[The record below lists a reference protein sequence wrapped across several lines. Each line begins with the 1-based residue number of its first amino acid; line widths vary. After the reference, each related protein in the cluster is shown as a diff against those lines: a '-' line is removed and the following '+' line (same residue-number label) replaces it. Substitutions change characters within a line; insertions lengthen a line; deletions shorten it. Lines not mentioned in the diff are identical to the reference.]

1 MAKAEYTVLGTSPA
15 RMGGIERVIG
25 AGIYGIDFALK
36 DELHGG
42 ILRSQY
48 AHAKIISI
56 DTSEAKKIPGVHA
69 VVTAADAPDVRYGR
83 TSIDRYM
90 LAKNK
95 VRYMG
100 DPVAAVAA
108 DSPAIVKQAL
118 KKIKVVY
125 EPLPV
130 VIDQEEAM
138 KLDAPTLHEDMPLP
152 KNLPVDV
159 KVKNVCSFTAVHV
172 GDPDKAMAEADIV
185 VDEVYETKMIHP
197 QYLEPRIAAA
207 RVEPDGRITVW
218 ANAQAPFA
226 VRTDVARLIGVALNK
241 VRIISTELG
250 GGFGGKASGITSGA
264 AIEPIC
270 ALLAVKA
277 KRPVMIVLDKAEE
290 TISTTIRSGAKMY
303 IKTGV
308 KKDGTIVAR
317 QGKVVYDAGAY
328 SGFGAMAGARCTNM
342 LGGWY
347 LMPNCHIDGYV
358 VYTNKQV
365 CGPVRGPGGPQAA
378 FAVESHMDSIAAKL
392 GMDPVEFRLKNTPKP
407 GDKIVGVPKLRDVSL
422 GETIRTAA
430 EKIGYTKVGAQHA
443 APVLGKNQ
451 GIGIATGSWI
461 ESAGPGGGAVV
472 KVNEDGSV
480 TVHIGKID
488 MGTAPRFGIPLIAA
502 EELGVPVSDVTVVN
516 VDTDASPWD
525 AGTVGSR
532 AIIVSGTATR
542 LAAIDARNQIFKM
555 AASQLEA
562 SPDDLEI
569 KDKQIRVRGTP
580 SKSVPLATIATA
592 AHNIIGEV
600 IGRGYCDNVAMMAEE
615 KARGSSQ
622 PFTAHACI
630 VEVSPDTGNVKIL
643 KYVAVHDIGFPIHL
657 ASVEGQIE
665 GATAM
670 SIGQALCEQV
680 VFDNNGRTMNPSFV
694 DYLMPTIN
702 MMPRI
707 ETTLVH
713 GYPGAG
719 PYGAKGAGE
728 IACVP
733 PMAAIANA
741 ICNATGVRITKLPL
755 SPENV
760 LRGLKEAGKA

>member
-1 MAKAEYTVLGTSPA
+1 MAKAEFKVVGTSPN
-15 RMGGIERVIG
+15 RMGGIDRVIG
-25 AGIYGIDFALK
+25 NGVYGIDLMLK
-36 DELHGG
+36 DQLHGA

-48 AHAKIISI
+48 AHAKIVSI
-56 DTSEAKKIPGVHA
+56 DTSEAEALPGVHA

-83 TSIDRYM
+83 SYIDRYI
-90 LAKNK
+90 LARHK
-95 VRYMG
+95 VRFMG

-108 DSPAIVKQAL
+108 DTPAIAKQAL

-130 VIDQEEAM
+130 VIDAEEAM
-138 KLDAPTLHEDMPLP
+138 KPDAPTLHEDMPLP
-152 KNLPVDV
+152 KNLPEGV
-159 KVKNVCSFTAVHV
+159 KVKNVCGFAAVRV
-172 GDPDKAMAEADIV
+172 GDPEKAMAEADVV

-197 QYLEPRIAAA
+197 QYLEPRMAAA
-207 RVEPDGRITVW
+207 QMEPNGRLTIW
-218 ANAQAPFA
+218 ANAQAPFP
-226 VRTDVARLIGVALNK
+226 VRSETAKMLGLPLNN
-241 VRIISTELG
+241 VRVIAAELG
-250 GGFGGKASGITSGA
+250 GGFGGKGSGITSGA
-264 AIEPIC
+264 AVEPIC
-270 ALLAVKA
+270 GLLAMKA
-277 KRPVMIVLDKAEE
+277 KRAVMIVLDKAEE
-290 TISTTIRSGAKMY
+290 TISTTIRAGAKMY

-317 QGKVVYDAGAY
+317 IGKVIYDTGGY
-328 SGFGAMAGARCTNM
+328 SGFGVQAGGRCTNM

-347 LMPNCHIDGYV
+347 LMPNCHIDGYT

-392 GMDPVEFRLKNTPKP
+392 GMDPTEFRLKNIPKA

-422 GETIRTAA
+422 GETIRVAK
-430 EKIGYTKVGAQHA
+430 EKIGWGKVK
-443 APVLGKNQ
+443 LEKNQ
-451 GIGIATGSWI
+451 GIGLATGSWI
-461 ESAGPGGGAVV
+461 ESAGPGGGAIV

-488 MGTAPRFGIPLIAA
+488 MGTIPGFGIPMIVA
-502 EELGVPVSDVTVVN
+502 EELGIPTSDVTVVN

-532 AIIVSGTATR
+532 GILVSGTASR
-542 LAAIDARNQIFKM
+542 LAAIDARNQLFKM
-555 AASQLEA
+555 ASRQLEA
-562 SPDDLEI
+562 SPEDLEI
-569 KDKQIRVRGTP
+569 VDRQIRVKGTP
-580 SKSVPLATIATA
+580 SKSVSLATIATA
-592 AHNIIGEV
+592 AHNVIGEV
-600 IGRGYCDNVAMMAEE
+600 IGRGYCDNLELVAED
-615 KARGSSQ
+615 KAHGSSQ

-630 VEVSPDTGNVKIL
+630 VEVNPDTGNVKIL
-643 KYVAVHDIGFPIHL
+643 KYVAVHDIGQPIHM
-657 ASVEGQIE
+657 AAVEGQIE
-665 GATAM
+665 GAAAM

-680 VFDNNGRTMNPSFV
+680 VFDKDGRTMNPSFV

-707 ETTLVH
+707 ETTLVR
-713 GYPGAG
+713 GFPGAG

-733 PMAAIANA
+733 PMACIANA
-741 ICNATGVRITKLPL
+741 IYSATGVRVNKLPL

-760 LRGLKEAGKA
+760 LRALKEAGKA

>member
-1 MAKAEYTVLGTSPA
+1 MAKAEYTVLGTSIP
-15 RMGGIERVIG
+15 RQGGVERVIG
-25 AGIYGIDFALK
+25 AGIYGIDLALK

-48 AHAKIISI
+48 AHAKIVSI

-83 TSIDRYM
+83 TYIDRYM
-90 LAKNK
+90 LAKHK

-130 VIDQEEAM
+130 VIDQEGAM
-138 KLDAPTLHEDMPLP
+138 KPDAPTLHDDMPLP
-152 KNLPVDV
+152 KNLPEGV
-159 KVKNVCSFTAVHV
+159 KVKNVCSYTPVHV
-172 GDPDKAMAEADIV
+172 GDPDKAMAEADVV

-207 RVEPDGRITVW
+207 QVEADGRITVW
-218 ANAQAPFA
+218 ANAQAPFG
-226 VRTDVARLIGVALNK
+226 VRTDVARLLGVSLNK
-241 VRIISTELG
+241 VRVLSTELG

-392 GMDPVEFRLKNTPKP
+392 GMDPTEFRLKNTPKP
-407 GDKIVGVPKLRDVSL
+407 GDKIIGVPKLRDVSL
-422 GETIRTAA
+422 GETIKTAA
-430 EKIGYTKVGAQHA
+430 EKIGWGKVK
-443 APVLGKNQ
+443 LEKNQ

-502 EELGVPVSDVTVVN
+502 EELGVPVNDVTVVN

-532 AIIVSGTATR
+532 AIIVSGTATK

-569 KDKQIRVRGTP
+569 KDKQIRVKGTP
-580 SKSVPLATIATA
+580 SKSVPLATIATN
-592 AHNIIGEV
+592 AHNVIGEV

-630 VEVSPDTGNVKIL
+630 VEVDTNTGNVKIL
-643 KYVAVHDIGFPIHL
+643 KYVAVHDIGFPIHPV
-657 ASVEGQIE
+657 AVEGQIE

-707 ETTLVH
+707 ESFLVH

-741 ICNATGVRITKLPL
+741 IYNATGVRIKTLPL

-760 LRGLKEAGKA
+760 LRALKEAGKA

>member
-1 MAKAEYTVLGTSPA
+1 MAKAEYTVVGTSIP
-15 RMGGIERVIG
+15 RVGGVARVIG
-25 AGIYGIDFALK
+25 AGIYGIDLSLPDALS
-36 DELHGG
+36 GG
-42 ILRSQY
+42 ILRSQH
-48 AHAKIISI
+48 AHAKIVSI
-56 DTSEAKKIPGVHA
+56 DTSEAKAIPGVRA

-83 TSIDRYM
+83 SYLDRYI
-90 LAKNK
+90 LARNK

-108 DSPAIVKQAL
+108 ETPAIVKQAL

-138 KLDAPTLHEDMPLP
+138 KPQAPTLHEDMPLP
-152 KNLPVDV
+152 KNLPADA
-159 KVKNVCSFTAVHV
+159 KVKNVCSYTAVHV
-172 GDPDKAMAEADIV
+172 GDPDKAMAEADVV

-207 RVEPDGRITVW
+207 RMEQNGRLTIW

-226 VRTDVARLIGVALNK
+226 VRAEAAKMLGIPLNN
-241 VRIISTELG
+241 VRVISADLG
-250 GGFGGKASGITSGA
+250 GGFGGKGSGITSGA

-270 ALLAVKA
+270 ALLAMKA

-290 TISTTIRSGAKMY
+290 TISTTIRSGAKLY

-317 QGKVVYDAGAY
+317 TGKVIYDAGAY
-328 SGFGAMAGARCTNM
+328 SGFGAQAGGRCTNM

-347 LMPNCHIDGYV
+347 LTPNCHIDGYV

-392 GMDPVEFRLKNTPKP
+392 GMDPAEFRLNNMPKA

-422 GETIRTAA
+422 GETIRIAK
-430 EKIGYTKVGAQHA
+430 EKIGWGKVK
-443 APVLGKNQ
+443 LEKNQ
-451 GIGIATGSWI
+451 CIGIATGSWI
-461 ESAGPGGGAVV
+461 ESAGPGGGAMV

-488 MGTAPRFGIPLIAA
+488 MGTIPGFGIPLIVA
-502 EELGVPVSDVTVVN
+502 EELGIPVSDITVVN

-532 AIIVSGTATR
+532 GILVSGTASR
-542 LAAIDARNQIFKM
+542 LAAIDARNQLFKL
-555 AASQLEA
+555 AAGQLEA

-569 KDKQIRVRGTP
+569 KDRQIRVKGTP
-580 SKSVPLATIATA
+580 SKSVPLATVATA
-592 AHNIIGEV
+592 AHNVIGEV
-600 IGRGYCDNVAMMAEE
+600 IGRGYCDNVALMAEE
-615 KARGSSQ
+615 KAHGSSQ
-622 PFTAHACI
+622 PFTTHACI
-630 VEVSPDTGNVKIL
+630 VEVNPDTGNIKIL
-643 KYVAVHDIGFPIHL
+643 KYVAVHDIGFPIHP
-657 ASVEGQIE
+657 AAVEGQIE
-665 GATAM
+665 GAEAM

-707 ETTLVH
+707 ETTLVP

-733 PMAAIANA
+733 PLACIANA
-741 ICNATGVRITKLPL
+741 IFNATGVRIKTLPL

-760 LRGLKEAGKA
+760 LRALKAAGKA

>member
-1 MAKAEYTVLGTSPA
+1 
-15 RMGGIERVIG
+15 
-25 AGIYGIDFALK
+25 
-36 DELHGG
+36 
-42 ILRSQY
+42 
-48 AHAKIISI
+48 
-56 DTSEAKKIPGVHA
+56 
-69 VVTAADAPDVRYGR
+69 
-83 TSIDRYM
+83 
-90 LAKNK
+90 
-95 VRYMG
+95 
-100 DPVAAVAA
+100 
-108 DSPAIVKQAL
+108 
-118 KKIKVVY
+118 
-125 EPLPV
+125 
-130 VIDQEEAM
+130 
-138 KLDAPTLHEDMPLP
+138 
-152 KNLPVDV
+152 
-159 KVKNVCSFTAVHV
+159 
-172 GDPDKAMAEADIV
+172 
-185 VDEVYETKMIHP
+185 
-197 QYLEPRIAAA
+197 
-207 RVEPDGRITVW
+207 
-218 ANAQAPFA
+218 
-226 VRTDVARLIGVALNK
+226 
-241 VRIISTELG
+241 
-250 GGFGGKASGITSGA
+250 
-264 AIEPIC
+264 
-270 ALLAVKA
+270 
-277 KRPVMIVLDKAEE
+277 MIVLDKAEE

-317 QGKVVYDAGAY
+317 TGKVVYDAGAY

-392 GMDPVEFRLKNTPKP
+392 NMDPVEFRLKNTPKA

-422 GETIRTAA
+422 GETIKTAA
-430 EKIGYTKVGAQHA
+430 EKIGWSNVKLQ
-443 APVLGKNQ
+443 KNQ

-502 EELGVPVSDVTVVN
+502 EELGVPVNDITVVN

-542 LAAIDARNQIFKM
+542 LAAIDARNQLFKM
-555 AASQLEA
+555 AAGQLEA

-569 KDKQIRVRGTP
+569 KDRQIRVKGTP

-600 IGRGYCDNVAMMAEE
+600 IGRGYCDNQAMMAEE
-615 KARGSSQ
+615 KAHGNSP

-630 VEVSPDTGNVKIL
+630 VEVDTNTGNVKIL
-643 KYVAVHDIGFPIHL
+643 KYVAVHDVGFPIHPV
-657 ASVEGQIE
+657 AVEGQIE

-680 VFDNNGRTMNPSFV
+680 VFDKDGRTMNPSFV

-713 GYPGAG
+713 GYAGAG

-741 ICNATGVRITKLPL
+741 IYNATGVRIRTLPL

>member
-1 MAKAEYTVLGTSPA
+1 MAKAELKIIGSSPG
-15 RMGGIERVIG
+15 RMGGVERVVG
-25 AGIYGIDFALK
+25 KGVYGIDLMFK
-36 DELHGG
+36 DQLHGA
-42 ILRSQY
+42 ILRSQH
-48 AHAKIISI
+48 AHAKIVSI

-69 VVTAADAPDVRYGR
+69 VVTAADAPNVRYGR
-83 TSIDRYM
+83 SYFDRHI
-90 LAKNK
+90 LARDK
-95 VRYMG
+95 VRFMG

-108 DSPAIVKQAL
+108 ESPAIAKQAL

-130 VIDQEEAM
+130 VIDPEEAT
-138 KLDAPTLHEDMPLP
+138 KPDAPTLHDDMPLP
-152 KNLPVDV
+152 KSIPADAKL
-159 KVKNVCSFTAVHV
+159 KNICGHAVVHV
-172 GDPDKAMAEADIV
+172 GDAEKAMAEADVV

-207 RVEPDGRITVW
+207 QMEPNGRLTVW
-218 ANAQAPFA
+218 ANAQAPFP
-226 VRTDVARLIGVALNK
+226 VRQETAKTLGLSLNN
-241 VRIISTELG
+241 VRVISAGLG
-250 GGFGGKASGITSGA
+250 GGFGGKGSGITSGA

-270 ALLAVKA
+270 GLLAIKA

-290 TISTTIRSGAKMY
+290 TISTTIRAGAKMY

-317 QGKVVYDAGAY
+317 TGKVFYDAGGY
-328 SGFGAMAGARCTNM
+328 SGFGVQAGGRCTNM

-347 LMPNCHIDGYV
+347 LMPNCHIDGYT

-392 GMDPVEFRLKNTPKP
+392 GMDPTEFRLKNIPKA

-422 GETIRTAA
+422 GETIRIAK
-430 EKIGYTKVGAQHA
+430 EKIGWGKVK
-443 APVLGKNQ
+443 LEKNQ
-451 GIGIATGSWI
+451 GIGLATGSWI
-461 ESAGPGGGAVV
+461 ESAGPGGGSIV

-488 MGTAPRFGIPLIAA
+488 MGTIPGFGIPMIVA
-502 EELGVPVSDVTVVN
+502 EELGVPVEDVTVVN

-532 AIIVSGTATR
+532 GILVSGTASR

-555 AASQLEA
+555 AASHLEA

-569 KDKQIRVRGTP
+569 VDKQVRVKGTP
-580 SKSVPLATIATA
+580 AKSVPLATIATN
-592 AHNIIGEV
+592 AHNVIGEV
-600 IGRGYCDNVAMMAEE
+600 IGRGYFDNVAAVAEE
-615 KARGSSQ
+615 KAHGSSQ

-630 VEVSPDTGNVKIL
+630 VEVNPDTGNVKIL
-643 KYVAVHDIGFPIHL
+643 KYVAVHDIGQPIHK
-657 ASVEGQIE
+657 AAVEGQIE
-665 GATAM
+665 GAAAM

-680 VFDNNGRTMNPSFV
+680 VFDDNGRTMNPSFV

-707 ETTLVH
+707 ETTLV
-713 GYPGAG
+713 PGFPGSG

-733 PMAAIANA
+733 PMACIANA
-741 ICNATGVRITKLPL
+741 IYNATGVRIRTLPL

-760 LRGLKEAGKA
+760 LRGLKTAGKA

>member
-1 MAKAEYTVLGTSPA
+1 MAKAEFKIVGTSPG
-15 RMGGIERVIG
+15 RMGGVERVVG
-25 AGIYGIDFALK
+25 KGVYGIDVMLK
-36 DELHGG
+36 DQLHGG

-48 AHAKIISI
+48 AHAKIVSI
-56 DTSEAKKIPGVHA
+56 DTSEAKALPGVHA
-69 VVTAADAPDVRYGR
+69 VVTAADTPDVRYGR
-83 TSIDRYM
+83 SYLDRYI
-90 LAKNK
+90 LARNK

-100 DPVAAVAA
+100 DPVAAIAA
-108 DSPAIVKQAL
+108 ETPAIVKQAL

-130 VIDQEEAM
+130 VIDPEETM
-138 KLDAPTLHEDMPLP
+138 KPEAPTLHEDMPLP
-152 KNLPVDV
+152 KNLPEGV
-159 KVKNVCSFTAVHV
+159 KVKNVCGFSSVHV
-172 GDPDKAMAEADIV
+172 GDPEKAMAEADVV

-197 QYLEPRIAAA
+197 QYLEPRITAAQ
-207 RVEPDGRITVW
+207 VEPNGRVTIW
-218 ANAQAPFA
+218 ANAQAPFPVRQEVAKTLGIPLNA
-226 VRTDVARLIGVALNK
+226 VRV
-241 VRIISTELG
+241 ISAELG
-250 GGFGGKASGITSGA
+250 GGFGGKGSGITSGA

-270 ALLAVKA
+270 ALLAMKA

-290 TISTTIRSGAKMY
+290 TISTTIRAGAKMY

-308 KKDGTIVAR
+308 RKDGTILAR
-317 QGKVVYDAGAY
+317 TGKVIYDAGGY
-328 SGFGAMAGARCTNM
+328 SGFGTQAGGRCTNM

-392 GMDPVEFRLKNTPKP
+392 GMDPAEFRLKNLPKA

-422 GETIRTAA
+422 GETIRIAK
-430 EKIGYTKVGAQHA
+430 EKIGWGKVK
-443 APVLGKNQ
+443 LEKNQ
-451 GIGIATGSWI
+451 GIGMATGSWI
-461 ESAGPGGGAVV
+461 ESAGPGGGAIV
-472 KVNEDGSV
+472 KVNEDGSA

-488 MGTAPRFGIPLIAA
+488 MGTIPGFGIPLIVA
-502 EELGVPVSDVTVVN
+502 EELGIPLSDVTVVN

-532 AIIVSGTATR
+532 GILVSGTAAR
-542 LAAIDARNQIFKM
+542 FAAIDARDQLLKL

-569 KDKQIRVRGTP
+569 RDKQIRVKGTP
-580 SKSVPLATIATA
+580 AKSVSLATVATA
-592 AHNIIGEV
+592 AHNVIGEV
-600 IGRGYCDNVAMMAEE
+600 IGRGYCDNKVLEAEE
-615 KARGSSQ
+615 KAHGSSQ
-622 PFTAHACI
+622 PFTTHACI
-630 VEVSPDTGNVKIL
+630 VEVNPDTGNVKIL
-643 KYVAVHDIGFPIHL
+643 KYVAVHDIGVPIHL
-657 ASVEGQIE
+657 AAVEGQIE
-665 GATAM
+665 GAAAM

-680 VFDNNGRTMNPSFV
+680 VFDQNGRTMNPSFV

-733 PMAAIANA
+733 PLAAIANA
-741 ICNATGVRITKLPL
+741 IYNATGVRVKALPL

-760 LRGLKEAGKA
+760 LRALKQAGKA

>member
-1 MAKAEYTVLGTSPA
+1 MAKPEFKVIGSSPA
-15 RMGGIERVIG
+15 RMGGIERVVG
-25 AGIYGIDFALK
+25 KGVYGIDLMLK
-36 DELHGG
+36 DQLHGA

-48 AHAKIISI
+48 AHAKIVSI
-56 DTSEAKKIPGVHA
+56 DTSEAKRIPGVHA

-83 TSIDRYM
+83 SYIDRHI
-90 LAKNK
+90 LARHK
-95 VRYMG
+95 VRFMG

-108 DSPAIVKQAL
+108 DSPAIAKQAL

-130 VIDQEEAM
+130 VTDPEEAT
-138 KLDAPTLHEDMPLP
+138 KPDAPTLHEDMPLP
-152 KNLPVDV
+152 KTIPGDAKL
-159 KVKNVCSFTAVHV
+159 KNICGHTVVHV
-172 GDPDKAMAEADIV
+172 GDAEKAMAEADVV

-207 RVEPDGRITVW
+207 QMEPNGRLTVW
-218 ANAQAPFA
+218 ANAQAPFP
-226 VRTDVARLIGVALNK
+226 VRQEVARTLGLPLNN
-241 VRIISTELG
+241 VRVIAAGLG
-250 GGFGGKASGITSGA
+250 GGFGGKGSGITSGA
-264 AIEPIC
+264 AVEPIC
-270 ALLAVKA
+270 ALLAMKA
-277 KRPVMIVLDKAEE
+277 QRPVMIVLDKAEE

-317 QGKVVYDAGAY
+317 TGKVFYDAGGY
-328 SGFGAMAGARCTNM
+328 SGFGVQAGGRCTNM

-347 LMPNCHIDGYV
+347 LMPNCHIDGYT

-392 GMDPVEFRLKNTPKP
+392 GMDPVEFRLKNIPKP

-422 GETIRTAA
+422 GETIKRAA
-430 EKIGYTKVGAQHA
+430 EKIGWGKVK
-443 APVLGKNQ
+443 LEKNQ

-488 MGTAPRFGIPLIAA
+488 MGTIPGFGIPMIVA
-502 EELGVPVSDVTVVN
+502 EELGIPVSDVTVVN

-532 AIIVSGTATR
+532 GILVSGTASR

-555 AASQLEA
+555 AATQLEC

-569 KDKQIRVRGTP
+569 VNKQIRVRGTP
-580 SKSVPLATIATA
+580 AKAVALATVATN
-592 AHNIIGEV
+592 AHNVIGEV
-600 IGRGYCDNVAMMAEE
+600 IGRGYFDNVAMVAEE

-622 PFTAHACI
+622 PFTTHACI

-643 KYVAVHDIGFPIHL
+643 KYIAVHDIGQPIHE
-657 ASVEGQIE
+657 AAVEGQIE
-665 GATAM
+665 GAAAM

-680 VFDNNGRTMNPSFV
+680 VVDNNGRTLNPSFV

-707 ETTLVH
+707 ETILVD
-713 GYPGAG
+713 GYPGSG

-741 ICNATGVRITKLPL
+741 IYSATGVRITKLPL

-760 LRGLKEAGKA
+760 LRALKEAGKA

>member
-1 MAKAEYTVLGTSPA
+1 MAKAEFKVVGTSPA
-15 RMGGIERVIG
+15 RIGGVERVTGKGVYG
-25 AGIYGIDFALK
+25 ADLMLK
-36 DELHGG
+36 DQLHGG

-48 AHAKIISI
+48 AHAKIVSI
-56 DTSEAKKIPGVHA
+56 DTSEAKALPGVHA

-83 TSIDRYM
+83 TYFDRYI
-90 LAKNK
+90 LARNR

-108 DSPAIVKQAL
+108 ETPAIVKQAL

-130 VIDQEEAM
+130 VLDQEEAM
-138 KLDAPTLHEDMPLP
+138 KPDAPILHDDMPLP
-152 KNLPVDV
+152 ANLPKDA
-159 KVKNVCSFTAVHV
+159 KVKNVCGYIGVDV
-172 GDPDKAMAEADIV
+172 GDPEKAMAEADVV

-197 QYLEPRIAAA
+197 QYLEPRMAAA
-207 RVEPDGRITVW
+207 QVEPNGRLTVW
-218 ANAQAPFA
+218 ANSQGPFP
-226 VRTDVARLIGVALNK
+226 VRAEIAKMLGIALNN
-241 VRIISTELG
+241 VRVISAELG
-250 GGFGGKASGITSGA
+250 GGFGGKGSGITSGA

-270 ALLAVKA
+270 GLLAMKA

-290 TISTTIRSGAKMY
+290 TISTTIRSGAKLY

-317 QGKVVYDAGAY
+317 TGKVIYDAGAY
-328 SGFGAMAGARCTNM
+328 SGFGAMAGGRCTNM

-347 LMPNCHIDGYV
+347 LTPNVHIDGYV

-392 GMDPVEFRLKNTPKP
+392 GMDPAEFRLKNVPKA

-422 GETIRTAA
+422 GETIRIAK
-430 EKIGYTKVGAQHA
+430 EKIGWGKVK
-443 APVLGKNQ
+443 LEKNQ

-461 ESAGPGGGAVV
+461 ESAGPGGGAMV

-480 TVHIGKID
+480 TVQIGKID
-488 MGTAPRFGIPLIAA
+488 MGTIPGFGIPLIVA
-502 EELGVPVSDVTVVN
+502 EELGIRVSDVTVVN
-516 VDTDASPWD
+516 VDTDAAPWD

-532 AIIVSGTATR
+532 GILVSGTAAQ
-542 LAAIDARNQIFKM
+542 LAAIDARSQLFKI
-555 AASQLEA
+555 AAGQLEA

-569 KDKQIRVRGTP
+569 VDRQIRVKGSP
-580 SKSVPLATIATA
+580 AKSVSLDSVATA

-600 IGRGYCDNVAMMAEE
+600 IGRGYFDNLAMAAAEKE
-615 KARGSSQ
+615 HGSSQ

-630 VEVSPDTGNVKIL
+630 VEVDPETGNVKIL
-643 KYVAVHDIGFPIHL
+643 KYVAVHDIGQPIHR
-657 ASVEGQIE
+657 AAVEGQIE
-665 GATAM
+665 GAAAM

-680 VFDNNGRTMNPSFV
+680 VFDKNGRTLNASFV

-733 PMAAIANA
+733 VLACLANA
-741 ICNATGVRITKLPL
+741 IYNAVGVRIRKLPL

-760 LRGLKEAGKA
+760 LRAIREGKRS

>member
-1 MAKAEYTVLGTSPA
+1 MAKAEYTVVGTSPA
-15 RMGGIERVIG
+15 RIGGVERVIG
-25 AGIYGIDFALK
+25 KGIYGIDLSLK

-48 AHAKIISI
+48 AHAKIVSI
-56 DTSEAKKIPGVHA
+56 DTSEAKNVPGVHA
-69 VVTAADAPDVRYGR
+69 VVTAADAPDTRYGR
-83 TSIDRYM
+83 SYLDRYM
-90 LAKNK
+90 LAKNR

-130 VIDQEEAM
+130 IIDPEEAM
-138 KLDAPTLHEDMPLP
+138 KPDAPTLHEDMPLP
-152 KNLPVDV
+152 KNLPEGVR
-159 KVKNVCSFTAVHV
+159 VKNVCGFTAVHV
-172 GDPDKAMAEADIV
+172 GDPEKAMAEADVV

-207 RVEPDGRITVW
+207 KVEPDGRITVW
-218 ANAQAPFA
+218 ANAQAPFP
-226 VRTDVARLIGVALNK
+226 VRTEVAKLLGVPLNR
-241 VRIISTELG
+241 VRVLATELG

-317 QGKVVYDAGAY
+317 TGKVIYDAGAY

-378 FAVESHMDSIAAKL
+378 FAVESHMDSIAAKI
-392 GMDPVEFRLKNTPKP
+392 GMDPVEFRLRNTPKA

-422 GETIRTAA
+422 GETIKTAA
-430 EKIGYTKVGAQHA
+430 EKIGWGKVK
-443 APVLGKNQ
+443 LEKNQ
-451 GIGIATGSWI
+451 GIGVATGSWI
-461 ESAGPGGGAVV
+461 ESAGPGGGAVI

-532 AIIVSGTATR
+532 AMLVSGTATR
-542 LAAIDARNQIFKM
+542 LAAIDARNQLLKM
-555 AASQLEA
+555 AATQLEA
-562 SPDDLEI
+562 SADDLEI
-569 KDKQIRVRGTP
+569 KDKQIRVKGTP
-580 SKSVPLATIATA
+580 SKSVALATIATN
-592 AHNIIGEV
+592 AHNVIGEV
-600 IGRGYCDNVAMMAEE
+600 IGRGYCDNVALMAEE
-615 KARGSSQ
+615 KAHGSSQ
-622 PFTAHACI
+622 PFTTHACI

-643 KYVAVHDIGFPIHL
+643 KYVAVHDIGFPIHPV
-657 ASVEGQIE
+657 SVEGQIE

-680 VFDNNGRTMNPSFV
+680 VFDNNGKTMNPSFV

-719 PYGAKGAGE
+719 PYGSKGAGE

-741 ICNATGVRITKLPL
+741 IFNATGVRITKLPL

-760 LRGLKEAGKA
+760 LRALKEAGKA